1 MIIRIS
7 KTDTTFSAVIPDETD
22 CLELFRHLGNLAILH
37 GYAIGSVIDGL
48 ENAAYELKDNVHI
61 ALRNEE

>member
-7 KTDTTFSAVIPDETD
+7 KTDTAFTAVISDETD
-22 CLELFRHLGNLAILH
+22 CLELFRHLATLAIAH